1 MTTATIERDLQKDQ
15 EEQKRL
21 RHERYRALVEGD
33 SYSERLARYGA
44 TTTEEPPV
52 QQHAAPRQQKSTYV
66 ADRLKD
72 ASAISRGQY
81 EPQHRYVPDY
91 YRGDYNQQAPA
102 WDYLET
108 IQPEQQVY
116 VEEVESEDLKPTV
129 TTAQYASVSRR
140 QAAEAEVEGTF
151 SLTASS
157 RIVIAV
163 LAVVVIAI
171 FTLFGIN
178 SMVLSSLS
186 QETAA
191 LENTY
196 AELQANDI
204 ALDAQIVD
212 ATSEDTI
219 IEWAESAGMVKA

>member
-15 EEQKRL
+15 EEQRRL

-33 SYSERLARYGA
+33 SYTDRFARHESAA
-44 TTTEEPPV
+44 TSEEPPV
-52 QQHAAPRQQKSTYV
+52 QTRVAPQQKNTYL

-108 IQPEQQVY
+108 IQPEQQMY
-116 VEEVESEDLKPTV
+116 AEEEESEDLKPTV
-129 TTAQYASVSRR
+129 TTAQYASVARR
-140 QAAEAEVEGTF
+140 QSAEAEVEGTF

-171 FTLFGIN
+171 FTLIGIN

-191 LENTY
+191 LESTY
-196 AELQANDI
+196 AELQANDV

-219 IEWAESAGMVKA
+219 AEWAESVGMVKA